1 MNYVSVLILDYLLI
15 DFFPFFSFF
24 LFLFFLFLFRNYRF
38 SSFIC
43 VYLKQQQEVR
53 MRGYS
58 ERCVASAC
66 RLKIVEKNKCF
77 EQNKT

>member
-1 MNYVSVLILDYLLI
+1 MNYVSVLILDYLFI
-15 DFFPFFSFF
+15 DFFF
-24 LFLFFLFLFRNYRF
+24 LFKSHRF

-43 VYLKQQQEVR
+43 VYVKQQQEVR

-66 RLKIVEKNKCF
+66 RLKIVEKMF
-77 EQNKT
+77 